1 MDNYEIYTN
10 NNLFC
15 PVINSIDNI
24 PYNSILPLP
33 FSLLPNNSHEMF
45 DDLCSSYNEKN
56 QEYPFI
62 WQIIKGEKS
71 TGVTDINIQK
81 PKESNEKYD
90 DYILQTYNLD
100 EIIHKLSDDNFKKLI
115 EEGKKDQKLKK
126 AENDIQIIN
135 KKRKRDS
142 NLNNQINNSK
152 YDKGRKNKNDSTER
166 KHDKFSS
173 DNIIKKIKIKL
184 VSYLIIFVNTII
196 SRRTN
201 EQIENCI
208 KKVKYKAYAESLKKD
223 KNIEDLQM
231 AIKGIL
237 SYDIS
242 DKYSSLKKEKDY
254 NKNKLESISKEYSN
268 DKIINFVFNMKFV
281 EWINIFLSKKKF
293 NDLGDLDE
301 AECNE
306 LEGYLPK
313 VNNLLEEIKQK
324 YDENYLSHFIL
335 YLYNFENWFYK
346 KRGRT
351 SKKNKYN

>member
-173 DNIIKKIKIKL
+173 DNIIKKIKIKFVL
-184 VSYLIIFVNTII
+184 LNKIYSIF
-196 SRRTN
+196 
-201 EQIENCI
+201 
-208 KKVKYKAYAESLKKD
+208 
-223 KNIEDLQM
+223 
-231 AIKGIL
+231 
-237 SYDIS
+237 
-242 DKYSSLKKEKDY
+242 
-254 NKNKLESISKEYSN
+254 
-268 DKIINFVFNMKFV
+268 
-281 EWINIFLSKKKF
+281 IF
-293 NDLGDLDE
+293 
-301 AECNE
+301 
-306 LEGYLPK
+306 
-313 VNNLLEEIKQK
+313 
-324 YDENYLSHFIL
+324 
-335 YLYNFENWFYK
+335 
-346 KRGRT
+346 
-351 SKKNKYN
+351 